1 MDGLPFP
8 MNDKIARALAEQSRR
23 DPVREYLDQQSSQA
37 YGDAGA
43 NVGKGALSVGAG
55 LGMGSP
61 LAAALMAL
69 GFGGKAAA
77 DVARA
82 GEFGGA
88 ADAFGQ
94 TGLPGAPMGQAMP
107 MSEPDPRDPRVG
119 RFANPMLMGG
129 R

>member
-1 MDGLPFP
+1 MNGLPFP
-8 MNDKIARALAEQSRR
+8 TNDQTSQDLANQSRR
-23 DPVREYLDQQSSQA
+23 DPVREYLAQQLLNS

-43 NVGKGALSVGAG
+43 NVGKGALGVGAG
-55 LGMGSP
+55 LAAGSP

-69 GFGGKAAA
+69 GFGGRAAA
-77 DVARA
+77 DVGRA

-107 MSEPDPRDPRVG
+107 MPEPDPRDPRVG
-119 RFANPMLMGG
+119 RFANPMMGG